1 MWAIDPKEIGEPFR
15 HHAKVAGETFRPTR
29 FQGQIVTT
37 ADVDAIHSAR
47 HHIKA
52 GRKNNGIQWEFRVA
66 YNEALFGK
74 SMNGRFQ

>member
-1 MWAIDPKEIGEPFR
+1 MPRWL
-15 HHAKVAGETFRPTR
+15 VRPSAQR
-29 FQGQIVTT
+29 AFKAQIVTT

-74 SMNGRFQ
+74 SMNGRSSKSTSSTLDRLNASR